1 MDAPLRSDAADL
13 LAGTAA
19 LAGQAGGSTESRR
32 AAGAALTGLTAC
44 PTLAAC
50 PAVPA
55 CSAVP
60 TCSAAPTCAVAAGG
74 GIDNGTEVDEAADCI
89 EGGVGVDGW
98 RGGQRG
104 HRRSQKC
111 TGCRTQTDQ
120 LTTPAY
126 FGVIRPAIPLDKA
139 LTSH

>member
-60 TCSAAPTCAVAAGG
+60 TCAVAAGG

-98 RGGQRG
+98 RGGRRG

-126 FGVIRPAIPLDKA
+126 FGVIRPAIPLGKA

>member
-55 CSAVP
+55 CSAV
-60 TCSAAPTCAVAAGG
+60 PTCAVAAGG

-126 FGVIRPAIPLDKA
+126 FGVIRPAIPLGKA